1 VSLTDRD
8 RKIMIALVP
17 VVLLVA
23 YWFLLLAPKRTEAS
37 TASLELTTQQQR
49 LDDARAQLKAAQGA
63 KQTFD
68 ASYAQVVRLGKA
80 IPSTVDMPSL
90 LVQLDAAAA
99 GTGIRFTKIATGD
112 RVQSAAP
119 ATPAPATAT
128 PPAGSE
134 SGTTGAPVAA
144 GGETAQ
150 SAPGGAAEAA
160 NNAQQTANQAGAA
173 PAGQS
178 GVAPSDAQT
187 STSNGGGLPVGGGTA
202 TATGDTTTAA
212 APAGLET
219 VPLELE
225 FVGNFF
231 NLADFFHSVKR
242 FVSLTNDN
250 VVVSGRLLTVENV
263 RWASEDEIFPRL
275 RAEIKA
281 TIYLSPKAQGVTA
294 GATSQGPTTGTPA
307 SATTPA
313 PASGTPAPAPA
324 PAPTA
329 TATP

>member
-1 VSLTDRD
+1 MTLTDRD
-8 RKIMIALVP
+8 RKILIALVP
-17 VVLLVA
+17 VLLLAA
-23 YWFLLLAPKRTEAS
+23 YWFLLLTPKREEAS
-37 TASLELTTQQQR
+37 LAADELTTQEQR
-49 LDDARAQLKAAQGA
+49 LDDARVALSAAQGA
-63 KQTFD
+63 KQTFE
-68 ASYAQVVRLGKA
+68 ASYAQIVRLGKA

-112 RVQSAAP
+112 RIQTAT
-119 ATPAPATAT
+119 ATPTTT

-134 SGTTGAPVAA
+134 SGTTGTPAAA

-160 NNAQQTANQAGAA
+160 NTAQQGANQQSGAA
-173 PAGQS
+173 EQS
-178 GVAPSDAQT
+178 GVAPADAQT
-187 STSNGGGLPVGGGTA
+187 
-202 TATGDTTTAA
+202 TTTPGGDGTTAP

-242 FVSLTNDN
+242 FVSLTNED
-250 VVVSGRLLTVENV
+250 VLVSGRLVTVENV
-263 RWASEDEIFPRL
+263 KWVSDAQVFPRI

-294 GATSQGPTTGTPA
+294 GATPQGPATGTPA
-307 SATTPA
+307 DDTTPA
-313 PASGTPAPAPA
+313 PAEGTPAAAPS
-324 PAPTA
+324 A
-329 TATP
+329 TVTP